1 MPPGG
6 PVWIG
11 RPNWWSGRGL
21 AALPE
26 VREAHPEVQEACPEV
41 WEALPKVREGS
52 RDPPKGSGRVE
63 IHSRRSRGFGRSWR
77 RSGRGKE
84 ALMEVR

>member
-6 PVWIG
+6 RVWIG
-11 RPNWWSGRGL
+11 RSNWWSGRGL

-26 VREAHPEVQEACPEV
+26 VREACPEV